1 MVTRT
6 GSKAVGL
13 ARLSLTRGL
22 ISAATA
28 AVAIVWRYAAFVFSN
43 SAFLTGLLD
52 TAYTLAFAAASYW
65 LTTRRT
71 PLSGRISIVASGLIS
86 AAVTVVLA
94 LLIPLHAYLWLLLPA
109 IVIGVVMGVN
119 YPAWYSQL
127 RRGRDSN
134 ELHGQIGPYEAFRVV
149 AVLGG
154 TAGGGL
160 VAHLLGLES
169 TTLLIAVVFAAG
181 GALALTFPRSDAE
194 APPDREQTGNPAH
207 HDPEVLHRVRLLFG
221 LLAAL
226 QLMLAPIVAVTP
238 VLAVEGIDGGIAHV
252 GVLFALYG
260 AGSVLQILT
269 TRAAASGV
277 GVRVLV
283 SAPLT
288 LMLACAVLAAIRET
302 MVSAGLLVVSFG
314 FGVASIGTLINAEIQ
329 SSVHESVRDQRVST
343 LALIFSI
350 PLAVGSGLWG
360 LAADFLAVP
369 TIAIIT
375 TTLTAAIAF
384 LLLVSW
390 RRVSG
395 RWSKS
400 R

>member
-1 MVTRT
+1 M
-6 GSKAVGL
+6 
-13 ARLSLTRGL
+13 TRGL

-28 AVAIVWRYAAFVFSN
+28 SIAVVWRYAAFIFTG

-65 LTTRRT
+65 LTTRGAA
-71 PLSGRISIVASGLIS
+71 LSGRTSIVASGLVS
-86 AAVTVVLA
+86 ATVTMVMA
-94 LLIPLHAYLWLLLPA
+94 LLIPLHQYLWLLLPA
-109 IVIGVVMGVN
+109 MVIGAVTGVN

-134 ELHGQIGPYEAFRVV
+134 ELYGQIGPYEAFRV
-149 AVLGG
+149 AAILGG

-160 VAHLLGLES
+160 VAHLLGLQPAS
-169 TTLLIAVVFAAG
+169 SLIAVVFAAG
-181 GALALTFPRSDAE
+181 GGLALTFPRPNAVA
-194 APPDREQTGNPAH
+194 APHRKQPGNPAH
-207 HDPEVLHRVRLLFG
+207 ADDPVVYHRVRLLFG

-238 VLAVEGIDGGIAHV
+238 VLAVEGVDGGVAQV
-252 GVLFALYG
+252 GVLFALY
-260 AGSVLQILT
+260 ATGSVLQVFT
-269 TRAAASGV
+269 TRAAARGV

-283 SAPLT
+283 TVPLT
-288 LMLACAVLAAIRET
+288 LMLTCAVLAAVRDT
-302 MVSAGLLVVSFG
+302 MVSAGLLMVSFG

-329 SSVHESVRDQRVST
+329 SAVHESVRDRHVST

-350 PLAVGSGLWG
+350 PLAIGSGLWG

-369 TIAIIT
+369 TIATIT
-375 TTLTAAIAF
+375 TLVTAAIAA

-395 RWSKS
+395 RWGKS